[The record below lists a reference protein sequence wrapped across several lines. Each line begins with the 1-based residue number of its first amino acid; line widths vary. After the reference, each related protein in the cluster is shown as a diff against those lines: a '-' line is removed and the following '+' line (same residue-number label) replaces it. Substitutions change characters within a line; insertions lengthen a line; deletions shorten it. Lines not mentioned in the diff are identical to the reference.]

1 MSQAANTSWVL
12 VSLVV
17 ALAAYV
23 ATVRRQIVDRMR
35 EIKRELEEAET
46 GVVEIIEVTPA
57 PADGNGK
64 STRKTVTQLVD
75 GRKQQLEADLRAYP
89 RSVLA
94 LTAAEAV
101 LIVAGLMLAGTYGW
115 RQLGLEAPRWLELW
129 GIGFFLQA
137 LVYLSVLHFVEWIKG
152 KNRAWLVGPPVG
164 VVTVALLVAIIVAVV
179 TAGEHG
185 A

>member
-23 ATVRRQIVDRMR
+23 ATVRRRIVDRMR
-35 EIKRELEEAET
+35 EIKQELQEADS
-46 GVVEIIEVTPA
+46 GVVEVIEVTP
-57 PADGNGK
+57 PADGSGK
-64 STRKTVTQLVD
+64 STRKTVTQLPD

-101 LIVAGLMLAGTYGW
+101 LIVAGLMLAGVYGW
-115 RQLGLEAPRWLELW
+115 RQLGLEAPRWIELW

-137 LVYLSVLHFVEWIKG
+137 LVYLSVLHFVEWVKC

-164 VVTVALLVAIIVAVV
+164 VLTVALLVAIIVAVV
-179 TAGEHG
+179 TAVEQVP
-185 A
+185 